1 MGEKTVLKVENL
13 EVNYGAIVA
22 LRGISLEVKEGDII
36 TLIGANGA
44 GKSTT
49 MNSLMG
55 IVRKKAGTVTFNG
68 QDISHGK
75 TLQIVKSGMT
85 LVPEGRQIFPEMT
98 VEGNLEMG
106 AYLATPAEYEERR
119 KLVYDMFPR
128 LLERRKQQGGTLS
141 GGEQQM
147 LAVGRALMANPK
159 LILLDEPSMGLAPF
173 LVQEI
178 FELIQRIRDK
188 GTSILLVE
196 QNARMA
202 LRISDYAYVLET
214 GRIVMEDKAS
224 TLLNSDVVR
233 KAYLGG

>member
-1 MGEKTVLKVENL
+1 MSTNTILKVEDL
-13 EVNYGAIVA
+13 QVNYGAIVA
-22 LRGISLEVKEGDII
+22 LRGINLEVKEGDIV

-55 IVRKKAGTVTFNG
+55 IVRKKAGKVVFDG
-68 QDISHGK
+68 QDLSHGK
-75 TLQIVKSGMT
+75 TLQIVKSGMC
-85 LVPEGRQIFPEMT
+85 LVPEGRQIFPELT

-106 AYLATPAEYEERR
+106 AYLAPKDQIEPRQ

-128 LLERRKQQGGTLS
+128 LLERRKQLGGTLS

-159 LILLDEPSMGLAPF
+159 MIMLDEPSMGLAPF

-178 FELIQRIRDK
+178 FHMIQRIRDS

-202 LRISDYAYVLET
+202 LTISDYAYVMET
-214 GRIVMEDKAS
+214 GKIVMEDKAA
-224 TLLNSDVVR
+224 TVLKSDVVR